1 MLGAGSVLAPDGQQI
16 FMKKIERIRGYLRTP
31 LVDFFFFPMA
41 VEPQGGVG

>member
-1 MLGAGSVLAPDGQQI
+1 MLVARFVFAPNGQQI

-41 VEPQGGVG
+41 VEPEGGVG